1 MKKPP
6 EQITQ
11 ITVTDVPGPVIDEL
25 ERRMFRKIGKERVK
39 VRSRSQVVIDLLL
52 DAIEAARGG
61 GGNRTRLESE
71 GVAA

>member
-1 MKKPP
+1 MKIPG
-6 EQITQ
+6 Q
-11 ITVTDVPGPVIDEL
+11 ITVTDVPPTLIKEF

-39 VRSRSQVVIDLLL
+39 VRSRSEVVIDMLL
-52 DAIEAARGG
+52 DALEATRGG